1 MAETFLRVT
10 SRQPTGPVL
19 VGFSGGLDSTV
30 LLHWLAVQAAYRER
44 GLQAIHVQHDLH
56 PDAGVW
62 TEHCRRFCSALGV
75 ELRVAQVQVPRLGG
89 MGLEAAAREV
99 RHEAFAK
106 HLRNGETLALA
117 HHQDDQAETV
127 LLRLLRASGS
137 EGLAAMR
144 ERRPFAAGW
153 LWRPLLQVPRAQLL
167 GYAAEH
173 RLRWIEDPSNAD
185 QGFDRNFLRHRI
197 LPALHERWPQA
208 NAALARSATLLA
220 EDAEL
225 LRDEARKRLE
235 QVRTPEAATLGVAEL
250 LALER
255 PWRTRVLR
263 EWISELGVPSLPG
276 HAFDTIDSNLLA
288 ARDDAGAEYQWAGHV
303 LRRWRDWLHVEP
315 LRDPLPP
322 GWRCGWDG
330 SGRLQLPTG
339 DTLHFAHTR
348 PQSDAQTFN
357 SVIRAGV
364 DEPLG
369 NFMACSRTG
378 GERILLPG
386 RAHSH
391 ALKQCLQEAGVPPWV
406 RRRLPLLLA
415 EDGALLAAGERLL
428 SAQFK
433 QWCEDRFVQLV
444 WTQPSGAA
452 TI

>member
-1 MAETFLRVT
+1 MAETTFRVM
-10 SRQPTGPVL
+10 SLQPTGPVL

-30 LLHWLAVQAAYRER
+30 LLHWLAGQASFRER
-44 GLQAIHVQHDLH
+44 GLRALHVQHDLH
-56 PDAGVW
+56 PDAGAW
-62 TEHCRRFCSALGV
+62 TEHCQGNCAALGI
-75 ELRVAQVQVPRLGG
+75 ELLVAQVQVPRLGG
-89 MGLEAAAREV
+89 LGLEGAAREV
-99 RHEAFAK
+99 RREAFARQ
-106 HLRNGETLALA
+106 LRQGETLALA

-137 EGLAAMR
+137 EGLGAMR

-173 RLRWIEDPSNAD
+173 RLRWIDDPSNAD
-185 QGFDRNFLRHRI
+185 QGFDRNLLRHRI
-197 LPALHERWPQA
+197 LPALHERWPHA

-225 LRDEARKRLE
+225 LRDEAHKRLE
-235 QVRTPEAATLGVAEL
+235 QVRAPEAATLSVAAL

-263 EWISELGVPSLPG
+263 EWLTELQVPALPG
-276 HAFDTIDSNLLA
+276 HAFETIDSNLLG
-288 ARDDAGAEYQWAGHV
+288 ARDDAGAEYQWAGQV

-322 GWRCGWDG
+322 GWRCSWNG

-339 DTLHFAHTR
+339 DSLHFARTR
-348 PQSDAQTFN
+348 PQPDAPTFN
-357 SVIRAGV
+357 SDIRAGV

-369 NFMACSRTG
+369 NFIVCSRTG
-378 GERILLPG
+378 GERIRLPG
-386 RAHSH
+386 RVHSH
-391 ALKQCLQEAGVPPWV
+391 ALKQCLQDTGMPPWV

-415 EDGALLAAGERLL
+415 EDGALLAAGEQLL
-428 SAQFK
+428 SAPFK